1 MPPLGTIDNAHGG
14 RTTLPIR
21 PRPYADESAH
31 GFLARVAFANGYE
44 TPRQLW
50 KALCSEGMHT
60 QIALQAALQL
70 SQNEYTRLWGPY
82 PRYWCFQDNLC
93 PGLCKADYLHD
104 VFRWCPQCLSLAPYL
119 RSIWAIKFCVVC
131 PDHGTYLTDTC
142 PSCHCTQKIERSN
155 RLRCA
160 CGQSLTASKTETAP
174 SELLKFQQAFITCWN
189 IPSAGMFPQLS
200 PNQWIRFLLH
210 FSTLTAPDRK
220 GKTGQIAG
228 LQHLSIAVS
237 AVQHATQ
244 ILTNWPCGFHALLTK
259 TQAQSDISFSL
270 SRTFGKLY
278 RWLYDDLSDQEFSFL
293 REAFETYLQE
303 HWWGLVCQRNMRIK
317 PTSKGTQRTTLREAA
332 TSAGVSPTRI
342 KQLHLN
348 GLVEATTVAHSNG
361 RHSWTLPTSAVE
373 LLARL
378 ASDGISLK
386 AASEHLVL
394 PRHRIRELI
403 EAGLIHPRL
412 CPKSHGSSTWLL
424 SREELDQLG
433 CSVGFNAAA
442 ALPCNEGEST
452 VSIVQILRG
461 WRLAA
466 GAFPAL
472 IAALSANQVKGVGA
486 KPRGIPLGA
495 MRIPV
500 RGLRAWLRQ
509 WERSHM
515 QDMSIATAARIL
527 GIKEQVAYELVRS
540 GLLHAHPMPS
550 SHSRRIAKASIE
562 HFQNTY
568 VSAVEIGK
576 KMKMS
581 TTSLIEH
588 LNVQPVAGPHVN
600 GCRQY
605 FLKRDDVSKF
615 NEINSQL

>member
-1 MPPLGTIDNAHGG
+1 M
-14 RTTLPIR
+14 
-21 PRPYADESAH
+21 
-31 GFLARVAFANGYE
+31 
-44 TPRQLW
+44 
-50 KALCSEGMHT
+50 
-60 QIALQAALQL
+60 
-70 SQNEYTRLWGPY
+70 
-82 PRYWCFQDNLC
+82 
-93 PGLCKADYLHD
+93 
-104 VFRWCPQCLSLAPYL
+104 
-119 RSIWAIKFCVVC
+119 
-131 PDHGTYLTDTC
+131 
-142 PSCHCTQKIERSN
+142 
-155 RLRCA
+155 
-160 CGQSLTASKTETAP
+160 
-174 SELLKFQQAFITCWN
+174 KFQQAFITSLN
-189 IPSAGMFPQLS
+189 MPNTGMFPQLS
-200 PNQWIRFLLH
+200 PNQWIRFLQH
-210 FSTLTAPDRK
+210 FSTLLEPDRK

-228 LQHLSIAVS
+228 LQHLSTAIS
-237 AVQHATQ
+237 AIQLATQ
-244 ILTNWPCGFHALLTK
+244 MLANWPSGFHALLTK
-259 TQAQSDISFSL
+259 IQAHSDISFSI
-270 SRTFGKLY
+270 SRTFGNLY
-278 RWLYDDLSDQEFSFL
+278 RWLYDDLSDQAFSFL

-317 PTSKGTQRTTLREAA
+317 PNQRGAQRTTLREAA

-348 GLVEATTVAHSNG
+348 GLVEATSIAHSNG
-361 RHSWTLPTSAVE
+361 RHSWTLPPSAVE
-373 LLARL
+373 RLASL

-386 AASEHLVL
+386 SASQHLAL

-412 CPKSHGSSTWLL
+412 CPNSHGSSAWLL

-433 CSVGFNAAA
+433 CSVRLNAAA
-442 ALPCNEGEST
+442 ALPRNEGEDT

-461 WRLAA
+461 WRLAV

-472 IAALSANQVKGVGA
+472 IAALSANQVEGVGA
-486 KPRGIPLGA
+486 KPQGIPLGA

-509 WERSHM
+509 WEQSHM

-540 GLLHAHPMPS
+540 GLLHEHRMPS

-576 KMKMS
+576 KMHMS
-581 TTSLIEH
+581 TKLLIEH

-605 FLKRDDVSKF
+605 FLNREDVKNTMKSIDQC
-615 NEINSQL
+615 NYQ